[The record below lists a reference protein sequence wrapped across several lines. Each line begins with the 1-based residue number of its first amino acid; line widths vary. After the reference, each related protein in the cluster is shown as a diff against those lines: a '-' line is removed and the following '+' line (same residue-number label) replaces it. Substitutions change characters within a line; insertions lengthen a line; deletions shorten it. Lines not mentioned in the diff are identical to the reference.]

1 MTRAIQVVTCVAM
14 VFFLFSSAENGNT
27 TELTGSATLEGRLF
41 PHSPAYQNQKDQ
53 NGSLALVAELYQGF
67 PSGSSAIISPFV
79 RFDSS
84 DPQRTHFDFRE
95 LNFFYLGES
104 WELTT
109 GISRVY
115 WGATEFVHLV
125 DIINQADL
133 VESLDGEDKLGQ
145 PMLHLAVIR
154 DWGVVEGF
162 LLPYFRERTFPGK
175 NGRLRGPLVTDTS
188 QAIYESGAG
197 QHHIDIAARYSCTI
211 GMCDLGISQFIGTGR
226 EPTLITGTNISGE
239 HVLIPYY
246 PQISQTGIDLQMAD
260 GEWLWKGEAIYRS
273 GQSRSFAAATIG
285 FEYTMYGLFRS
296 AMDLGMIGEYI
307 FDDRD
312 ETVSTPYD
320 NDLMAG
326 LRWTWNDVD
335 DTNLLV
341 GIIKDLEDPS
351 LILTLEGSRRLGES
365 AKVEVTAVFFA
376 ETSEN
381 DPVYFFRDDDFI
393 KVEIIIYF

>member
-1 MTRAIQVVTCVAM
+1 MTRAIQVVTCVVMA
-14 VFFLFSSAENGNT
+14 FFLFSSAENGNT
-27 TELTGSATLEGRLF
+27 TELTGSATVEGRLF
-41 PHSPAYQNQKDQ
+41 PHSPVYKNQKDQ
-53 NGSLALVAELYQGF
+53 NGSLALITELYQGF
-67 PSGSSAIISPFV
+67 PSGSSVIISPFV

-95 LNFFYLGES
+95 LSFLYLSES
-104 WELTT
+104 WEITT

-125 DIINQADL
+125 DIINQTDL

-145 PMLHLAVIR
+145 PMLHLAVTR

-175 NGRLRGPLVTDTS
+175 HGRLHGPLIVDTS
-188 QAIYESGAG
+188 QAAYESGDG
-197 QHHIDIAARYSCTI
+197 QHHIDVAARYSCTI

-226 EPTLITGTNISGE
+226 EPTLNAGINNSGE
-239 HVLIPYY
+239 SVLIPYY

-273 GQSRSFAAATIG
+273 GQGRYFAAATFG
-285 FEYTMYGLFRS
+285 FEYTIYGFFGA
-296 AMDLGMIGEYI
+296 AMDLGIIGEYT

-312 ETVSTPYD
+312 ETVPTPYD
-320 NDLMAG
+320 NDLMLG
-326 LRWTWNDVD
+326 FRWMQNDVD
-335 DTNLLV
+335 DMKFLA
-341 GIIKDLEDPS
+341 GIIKDLENSS
-351 LILTLEGSRRLGES
+351 LIFTLEGSRRLGES

-381 DPVYFFRDDDFI
+381 DPVYFFSDDDFI
-393 KVEIIIYF
+393 KVEIIFYF

>member
-1 MTRAIQVVTCVAM
+1 MTWGLQLVTCAVMA
-14 VFFLFSSAENGNT
+14 FFLFPAAENGNT
-27 TELTGSATLEGRLF
+27 MELTGSATVEGRLF
-41 PHSPAYQNQKDQ
+41 PSSPAYHNQKDQ

-79 RFDSS
+79 RFDSA

-95 LNFFYLGES
+95 LNFLYLADN

-125 DIINQADL
+125 DIINQSDL
-133 VESLDGEDKLGQ
+133 VESLDGEDKQGQ
-145 PMLHLAVIR
+145 PMLHLTVIR

-175 NGRLRGPLVTDTS
+175 NGRLRGPLVVDTS
-188 QAIYESGAG
+188 QAAYESGAG
-197 QHHIDIAARYSCTI
+197 QHHIDVAARYSCTI
-211 GMCDLGISQFIGTGR
+211 GMCDLGISQFVGTGR
-226 EPTLITGTNISGE
+226 EPTLNAGINNSGE
-239 HVLIPYY
+239 SVLIPYY

-273 GQSRSFAAATIG
+273 GQGRGFAAATFG
-285 FEYTMYGLFRS
+285 FEYTIYGLLGS

-312 ETVSTPYD
+312 EAVTTPYD
-320 NDLMAG
+320 NDLMTG

-341 GIIKDLEDPS
+341 GIIKDLENSS
-351 LILTLEGSRRLGES
+351 LIFTLEGSRRLGES
-365 AKVEVTAVFFA
+365 AKAEVTAVFFA
-376 ETSEN
+376 ETIEN
-381 DPVYFFRDDDFI
+381 DPVCFFRDDDFI
-393 KVEIIIYF
+393 KFEIIFYF